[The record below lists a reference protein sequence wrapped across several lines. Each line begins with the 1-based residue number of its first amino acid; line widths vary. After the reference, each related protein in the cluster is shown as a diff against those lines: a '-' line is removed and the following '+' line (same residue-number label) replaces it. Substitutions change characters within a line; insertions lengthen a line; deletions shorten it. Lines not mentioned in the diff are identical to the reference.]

1 VHLDLSDLRVLVT
14 GASRGIGRAIAR
26 AFADEGCRVA
36 ICARDEQAVHDA
48 GEDLRRRGARD
59 VVARVVDVGST
70 PAVGAFVEEVAET
83 FGGLDVLVNNAGQG
97 RSGTVDTLTA
107 EQLLEHANLIQGAH
121 LRLAGAVVPH
131 LRRAGSGRII
141 NINAVAG
148 KFPQPN
154 GIPSSVNRA
163 AAMAL
168 SDSLASALGKDGILV
183 NSVNLGFVDTGQWVR
198 HRDAQAPRATVEQV
212 QRAYASS
219 IPLGRMATPEDV
231 AGVVLFLASPLAS
244 YITRASI
251 DVTGGLGVARMFP
264 AEELALL
271 RAQTDPPAVAHP

>member
-1 VHLDLSDLRVLVT
+1 MLLDLSDRRVIVT

-26 AFADEGCRVA
+26 AFADEGCRIA
-36 ICARDEQAVHDA
+36 ICARGKEALDEVA
-48 GEDLRRRGARD
+48 EDLRARGAKD
-59 VVARVVDVGST
+59 VLARVTDVGST
-70 PAVGAFVEEVAET
+70 PDVQTFVAEAAAA

-131 LRRAGSGRII
+131 LREAGGGRII

-168 SDSLASALGKDGILV
+168 SDSLASALGPDGILV
-183 NSVNLGFVDTGQWVR
+183 NSVNLGFVDTGQWIR
-198 HRDAQAPRATVEQV
+198 HRDHQAPHATVEQV
-212 QRAYASS
+212 QAAYASS
-219 IPLGRMATPEDV
+219 IPLGRMAQPEDV
-231 AGVVLFLASPLAS
+231 AGVVLFLASDAAS
-244 YITRASI
+244 YLTRASI

-264 AEELALL
+264 AEALAAL
-271 RAQTDPPAVAHP
+271 RAETEPAGA

>member
-1 VHLDLSDLRVLVT
+1 MHIDLSDLRVLVT

-26 AFADEGCRVA
+26 GFAAEGCRLA
-36 ICARDEQAVHDA
+36 ICSRDDA
-48 GEDLRRRGARD
+48 AIQESAEDLRALGAKE
-59 VVARVVDVGST
+59 VVARAVDVGST
-70 PAVGAFVEEVAET
+70 PAVGAFVEEVAEA

-121 LRLAGAVVPH
+121 LRLASAVVPH
-131 LRRAGSGRII
+131 LRRAGGGRII

-168 SDSLASALGKDGILV
+168 SDALASSLGPDGILV

-198 HRDAQAPRATVEQV
+198 HRDHQAPHATVEQV
-212 QRAYASS
+212 QQAYASS

-231 AGVVLFLASPLAS
+231 AGVVLFLAGPGAS

-264 AEELALL
+264 TEELARL
-271 RAQTDPPAVAHP
+271 RAETTPAT